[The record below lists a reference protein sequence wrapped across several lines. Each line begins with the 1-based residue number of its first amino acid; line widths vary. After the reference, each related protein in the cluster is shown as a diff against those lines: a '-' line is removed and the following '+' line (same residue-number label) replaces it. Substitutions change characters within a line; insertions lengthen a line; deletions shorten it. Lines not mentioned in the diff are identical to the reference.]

1 MDNSFIKNLQ
11 NKPEHTKKQI
21 VWLATFAVGLAIA
34 ALWVMSAKSKL
45 SELTQNSDAA
55 LGKPIPNEFAE
66 EVKNANQELPTI
78 GSSLKTILEVMAKR
92 DASKKEDPKKETA
105 NTETQNQES
114 SEESK
119 PAKLPIEK

>member
-1 MDNSFIKNLQ
+1 MANSFIKNLQ
-11 NKPEHTKKQI
+11 SKPEHTKKQI
-21 VWLATFAVGLAIA
+21 VWLATFAIGLAIA

-45 SELTQNSDAA
+45 AELTRNSDTA
-55 LGKPIPNEFAE
+55 LGRPIPNEFAE

-92 DASKKEDPKKETA
+92 DAAKKDDPKKETV
-105 NTETQNQES
+105 NTETQNQESS

-119 PAKLPIEK
+119 PAKLPIE